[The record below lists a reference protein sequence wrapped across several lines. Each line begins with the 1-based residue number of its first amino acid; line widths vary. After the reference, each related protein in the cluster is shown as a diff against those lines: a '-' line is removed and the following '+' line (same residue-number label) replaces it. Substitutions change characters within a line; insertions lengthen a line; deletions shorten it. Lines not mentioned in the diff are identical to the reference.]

1 MKKSDENKT
10 KKNYLSEEIKNNEK
24 EKTTNNK
31 EARKIMAFKM
41 FCFCVEG
48 GWSERWWGFTYTGKE
63 VLLIRVSPVVDTAL
77 KFRGQCDFGLV
88 VGCGQRH
95 TGKAA
100 SGGWWKKS
108 GGSELGN

>member
-1 MKKSDENKT
+1 
-10 KKNYLSEEIKNNEK
+10 
-24 EKTTNNK
+24 
-31 EARKIMAFKM
+31 
-41 FCFCVEG
+41 VE
-48 GWSERWWGFTYTGKE
+48 GFTYTGKE

-100 SGGWWKKS
+100 SGGWWMVCGKRVGDQNWAIDTFKIKS
-108 GGSELGN
+108 QK

>member
-1 MKKSDENKT
+1 
-10 KKNYLSEEIKNNEK
+10 L
-24 EKTTNNK
+24 
-31 EARKIMAFKM
+31 
-41 FCFCVEG
+41 VEG
-48 GWSERWWGFTYTGKE
+48 GWSERRGFTYTGKE

-100 SGGWWKKS
+100 SGGWWMVDGVVEKEWGIRIGQLIHSKS
-108 GGSELGN
+108 NPQKIVSNNSTRVLYLYLISRK

>member
-1 MKKSDENKT
+1 
-10 KKNYLSEEIKNNEK
+10 
-24 EKTTNNK
+24 
-31 EARKIMAFKM
+31 MAFKK
-41 FCFCVEG
+41 CFVCFVFAEG
-48 GWSERWWGFTYTGKE
+48 GRSERLGFTYTGKE

-88 VGCGQRH
+88 VGCGQRD

-100 SGGWWKKS
+100 SDGWWMVWWKKS

>member
-1 MKKSDENKT
+1 MKNH
-10 KKNYLSEEIKNNEK
+10 EK
-24 EKTTNNK
+24 EKKKTTNK
-31 EARKIMAFKM
+31 EAREIMAFEM

-48 GWSERWWGFTYTGKE
+48 GWSERWGFTYTGKE

-95 TGKAA
+95 TRKAA